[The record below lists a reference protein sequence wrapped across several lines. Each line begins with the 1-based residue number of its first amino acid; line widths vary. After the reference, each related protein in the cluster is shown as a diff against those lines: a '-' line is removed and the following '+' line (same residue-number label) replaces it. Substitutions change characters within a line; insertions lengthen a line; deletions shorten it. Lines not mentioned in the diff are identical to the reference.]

1 MNENVARHPIRI
13 LISEVKQI
21 RSLLTRIL
29 RVLERID
36 EREEND
42 NDRTE

>member
-1 MNENVARHPIRI
+1 MSEDHGRNMARNPIRI

-29 RVLERID
+29 RELERINPEEDQD
-36 EREEND
+36 E
-42 NDRTE
+42 

>member
-1 MNENVARHPIRI
+1 MARNPIRI

-29 RVLERID
+29 RELERINPEEDQD
-36 EREEND
+36 E
-42 NDRTE
+42 